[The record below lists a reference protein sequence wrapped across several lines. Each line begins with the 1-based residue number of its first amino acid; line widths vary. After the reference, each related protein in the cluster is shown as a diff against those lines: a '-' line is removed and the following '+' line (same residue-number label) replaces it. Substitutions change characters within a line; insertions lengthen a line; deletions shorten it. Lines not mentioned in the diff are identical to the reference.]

1 MSFAAMAVSE
11 LEQFAWRCFYASA
24 QQSEFANS
32 NFTWRGERR
41 EGDCV
46 FKPWLVDGYFG
57 VLALHEDA
65 SVEVVVK
72 HIKKLLEMHHP
83 D

>member
-1 MSFAAMAVSE
+1 MAVSE
-11 LEQFAWRCFYASA
+11 LEQVAWRCFYASA

-41 EGDCV
+41 EGDCA
-46 FKPWLVDGYFG
+46 FKSWLVDDYFG
-57 VLALHEDA
+57 LLAL
-65 SVEVVVK
+65 EVVVK
-72 HIKKLLEMHHP
+72 HAKKLLEMHHP

>member
-1 MSFAAMAVSE
+1 MAVSE
-11 LEQFAWRCFYASA
+11 LEQVAWRCFYASA

-41 EGDCV
+41 EGDCA
-46 FKPWLVDGYFG
+46 FKSWLVDDYFG
-57 VLALHEDA
+57 LLALYEDA

-72 HIKKLLEMHHP
+72 HVKKLLEMHHP

>member
-1 MSFAAMAVSE
+1 MAVSE
-11 LEQFAWRCFYASA
+11 LEQVARRCFYASA
-24 QQSEFANS
+24 QQPEFANS

-41 EGDCV
+41 EGDCA
-46 FKPWLVDGYFG
+46 FKSWLVDDYFG
-57 VLALHEDA
+57 PLALHEDA
-65 SVEVVVK
+65 SVEVVAK